1 MLKML
6 KKLMAY
12 CLACMMVLSL
22 CTPVSAASADTQYKP
37 LTEAEYKEK
46 LKELYDKDRIE
57 YKITTPMMMF
67 ATRGTRSPQKQK
79 QVVQIKNPRLKRA
92 LLDAFRKEPSKYG
105 HAKNDD
111 ETLEIDYVEING
123 GYPYRKP
130 ASETEIYTTDL
141 EALDDIEVDR
151 DAHDNK
157 KTVIITSQEEFD
169 ELCRIFKGYKNI
181 INFSYDGSYF
191 ASTAYDDVQKTLNI
205 DALADLSS
213 LRVLYLYYMRSYSKY
228 NNTTG
233 GVTDYSVLSKLSSLE
248 TLSLTHSNAESSID
262 VIKNLTN
269 LSTLRISF
277 NGLKDISHLKNLKNL
292 ECLDI
297 MNNEIEDMSVIKNF
311 PKLKDLNINSNRIKD
326 FSVLPEK
333 FKACKYAYDY
343 RSDVTLVCT
352 FQWAH
357 DTEHIHNTKGTQFQ
371 IQRVIDQD
379 GNAIDWSKSKCV
391 TWENGN
397 TDEKDASGYIRHISD
412 DTYELTRTFDTQE
425 SSSKDAWQIML
436 HFYPK
441 DSKNKYPVWN
451 VKLLFEKD
459 PILPNVLAK
468 SEYEKVKKPAGY
480 VKVEYDSAP
489 YGSLDENIFYVKK
502 NVDVTIPVK
511 NPTIKANYS
520 YAEFTGWSSNQKQ
533 FSADTTI
540 KANYKIASDK
550 IPVDDLSK
558 LARPDGYVTVHFDV
572 TNKGTAFAKDSNLH
586 AYYYVK
592 KNAQV
597 TFDEFT
603 TKVVPTDASKWKF
616 TGWSPA
622 AQSTFTKD
630 TTFTAQFETIE
641 NLIPDGKAHPDSFIK
656 VTLDPTSQAN
666 DTTKRIY
673 WARPNMPVTIPSF
686 EPVSKDTNKPFTRW
700 SQPLENQSFTKETTI
715 HAQYAN
721 HVKVETGIASNDM
734 LIMIA
739 ATVTLIAVASYVMK
753 RKMQHE

>member
-1 MLKML
+1 ML
-6 KKLMAY
+6 KKFMAY

-22 CTPVSAASADTQYKP
+22 CTPVSAASANTPYKP

-67 ATRGTRSPQKQK
+67 ATRSARSPQKQK
-79 QVVQIKNPRLKRA
+79 QVVPIKNPRLKQA

-151 DAHDNK
+151 NAYDNN
-157 KTVIITSQEEFD
+157 KTVIVTSQEEFN
-169 ELCRIFKGYKNI
+169 ELCEIFKGYKNI

-191 ASTAYDDVQKTLNI
+191 SKTAYNDVQKTLNI
-205 DALADLSS
+205 DALANLSS
-213 LRVLYLYYMRSYSKY
+213 LQVLYLYRMGAYSEY
-228 NNTTG
+228 RNTHG
-233 GVTDYSVLSKLSSLE
+233 GVTDYSSLSKLSNLE
-248 TLSLTHSNAESSID
+248 RLSITHSDMSSSID

-269 LSTLRISF
+269 LSSLRISF
-277 NGLKDISHLKNLKNL
+277 NGLKDISCLKNLKNL
-292 ECLDI
+292 ESLDVT
-297 MNNEIEDMSVIKNF
+297 NNEIEDISVIKNF
-311 PKLKDLNINSNRIKD
+311 PKLKNLDISSNRIKD

-343 RSDVTLVCT
+343 QGDVSLVCT
-352 FQWAH
+352 FQWARN
-357 DTEHIHNTKGTQFQ
+357 TEHIHNTKGTRFQ
-371 IQRVIDQD
+371 IQRVIDQNGD
-379 GNAIDWSKSKCV
+379 VIDWSKSKCV

-397 TDEKDASGYIRHISD
+397 TDEKNASDYIRHVSG
-412 DTYELTRTFDTQE
+412 DTYELTRTFDTGKP
-425 SSSKDAWQIML
+425 SSPDAGTIML

-441 DSKNKYPVWN
+441 DSKNEFPIWN
-451 VKLLFEKD
+451 VRLLFEKD

-468 SEYEKVKKPAGY
+468 SEYEKAKKPAGY
-480 VKVEYDSAP
+480 VKVEYDPEP
-489 YGSLDENIFYVKK
+489 YGSLSENIFYAKK

-511 NPTIKANYS
+511 NPTIKTNRS

-603 TKVVPTDASKWKF
+603 TKVTPTDTSKWKF

-630 TTFTAQFETIE
+630 MTFTAQFETIE
-641 NLIPDGKAHPDSFIK
+641 NLIPDMKAHPDSFIK

-673 WARPNMPVTIPSF
+673 WARPNTPVTIPSF

-734 LIMIA
+734 LITIATMI
-739 ATVTLIAVASYVMK
+739 TLIAVASYVMK